1 MDLLSE
7 LPAWGQWTVFGIS
20 VSLNIWNYIQH
31 VRGETVPRK
40 HSDQIQKTAE
50 SWQKAWETSM
60 QVQAS
65 TTLVLER
72 VNTLADT
79 LEHVLTSLPAPTQGD
94 DKK

>member
-7 LPAWGQWTVFGIS
+7 LPIWGQWSILGTLVSIIVF
-20 VSLNIWNYIQH
+20 VL
-31 VRGETVPRK
+31 VRVLQGELVPRK
-40 HSDQIQKTAE
+40 QLDAVQKTAD
-50 SWQKAWETSM
+50 SWQKAWETAM

-65 TTLVLER
+65 TTIVLER

-94 DKK
+94 HKK